1 MNMAERYQIDGYEP
15 VIGLEVHAQ
24 LTTES
29 KIFCGCRVEYGAP
42 PNSLTCPVC
51 LGLPGAL
58 PVLNKRAV
66 EFAMRMILAVGGTVR
81 LRSVFARKNYF
92 YPDLPKGYQISQYDQ
107 PIGEG
112 GELAF
117 RLHPDEKEKI
127 VCLKRIH
134 LEEDAGKSLHP
145 ESGEGQT
152 RIDLNRCGI
161 PLLEIVTE
169 PEIFSP
175 QEAYGYLVRLKQ
187 VLQYLQI
194 CTADMEK
201 GHLRCDANVSVR
213 LAGSERLG
221 VKTEVKNMNSF
232 KGVEKALTFEIE
244 RQVGLLKSGGTVEQM
259 TLLWDEKHQAAEP
272 MRTKEESH
280 DYRYFPEPDLVNLV
294 IDREWLESVRRSLP
308 ELPDARA
315 RRFMQQYEIPEYDA
329 AVLTESRGLADY
341 FEEVMTE
348 FGDGK
353 AASNW
358 IMTEVLK
365 VVNEERVEITDFR
378 IKPPMIA
385 ELLNCIQTG
394 QISGK
399 MAKEIFEEML
409 ASSKSAGEIIKA
421 KGIVQISDD
430 AVIGEIVAKV
440 LSENQ
445 QNVKKCLS
453 GKTQLFGFFVGQVMK
468 ETKGTANPGL
478 VNKILQEKLDELA
491 G

>member
-1 MNMAERYQIDGYEP
+1 MNMADRYQIDGYEP

-24 LTTES
+24 LTTDS

-42 PNSLTCPVC
+42 PNTLTCPVC

-107 PIGEG
+107 PIGDG
-112 GELAF
+112 GELVY
-117 RLHPDEKEKI
+117 RLYPGERGKT
-127 VCLKRIH
+127 VRLKRIH

-232 KGVEKALTFEIE
+232 KGVERALTFEIE
-244 RQVGLLKSGGTVEQM
+244 RQVGVLKSGGTVEQM
-259 TLLWDEKHQAAEP
+259 TLLWDEKHQEAEP

-315 RRFMQQYEIPEYDA
+315 RRFMQQYIIPGYDA
-329 AVLTESRGLADY
+329 AVLTESRGLANY
-341 FEEVMTE
+341 YESVMAG
-348 FGDGK
+348 FKDGK

-358 IMTEVLK
+358 IMTELLK
-365 VVNEERVEITDFR
+365 AVNEEKSDITDFH

-385 ELLNCIQTG
+385 ELLNHVQTG

-421 KGIVQISDD
+421 RGIVQISDD
-430 AVIGEIVAKV
+430 AVIGGIIVKV

-445 QNVKKCLS
+445 QNLQKYLS

-468 ETKGTANPGL
+468 ETKGKANPGL